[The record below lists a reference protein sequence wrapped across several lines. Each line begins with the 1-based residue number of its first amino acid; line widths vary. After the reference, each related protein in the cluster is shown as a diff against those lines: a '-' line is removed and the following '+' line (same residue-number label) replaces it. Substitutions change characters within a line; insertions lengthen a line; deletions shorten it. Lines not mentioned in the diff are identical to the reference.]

1 MRYLLERLR
10 ERSTWLGLTATLTAL
25 GVGLDPTCL
34 DQVATAG
41 AALAGLILALMPDP
55 PAR

>member
-10 ERSTWLGLTATLTAL
+10 ERSTWLGLTALLTAL
-25 GVGLDPTCL
+25 GAGIDPACL
-34 DQVATAG
+34 DQIATAG
-41 AALAGLILALMPDP
+41 AATAGLILTLMPDP